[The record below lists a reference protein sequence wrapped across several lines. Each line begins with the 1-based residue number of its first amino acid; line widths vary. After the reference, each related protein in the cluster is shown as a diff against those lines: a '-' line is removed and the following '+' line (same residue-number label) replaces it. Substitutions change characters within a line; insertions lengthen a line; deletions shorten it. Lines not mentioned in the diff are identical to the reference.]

1 MTHFK
6 AGMKGPDDPNCP
18 IVNNEDK
25 PTLYEL
31 IGVNIWAGTKEI
43 ERAVNEKLKYNVKRQ
58 V

>member
-6 AGMKGPDDPNCP
+6 AGMKGPGDPKL
-18 IVNNEDK
+18 VNNEDK

-31 IGVNIWAGTKEI
+31 MGVNIWAGTKEI